1 MLKVVKINAQGF
13 VKVANRDF
21 APPYHA
27 GNFQK
32 NFKEFRR
39 GLPNFAPLSFPRFLA
54 RCAPV
59 SMAEPAVFL
68 KPNFKRSLYAAADR
82 VLASRSLRS
91 SRAATW
97 FAACRNPI
105 KILLLE
111 RTVLSG
117 EPFFAVLNEGLYIF
131 RRKRYGNPAPRRGHR
146 TDQRNARSF
155 HRVNSLPVYRHA
167 SPRVLRRNMQP
178 C

>member
-1 MLKVVKINAQGF
+1 
-13 VKVANRDF
+13 
-21 APPYHA
+21 
-27 GNFQK
+27 
-32 NFKEFRR
+32 
-39 GLPNFAPLSFPRFLA
+39 
-54 RCAPV
+54 
-59 SMAEPAVFL
+59 MAEPAVFL

-111 RTVLSG
+111 GTVLSG
-117 EPFFAVLNEGLYIF
+117 KPFFAVLNEGLHIF
-131 RRKRYGNPAPRRGHR
+131 GRKRYRYPAPRRGHR

-155 HRVNSLPVYRHA
+155 HRVNSLAVYRHA
-167 SPRVLRRNMQP
+167 FPLFFAALCSLADD
-178 C
+178 

>member
-1 MLKVVKINAQGF
+1 M
-13 VKVANRDF
+13 R
-21 APPYHA
+21 
-27 GNFQK
+27 
-32 NFKEFRR
+32 
-39 GLPNFAPLSFPRFLA
+39 
-54 RCAPV
+54 PV

-111 RTVLSG
+111 GTVLSG
-117 EPFFAVLNEGLYIF
+117 EPFFAVFNEGLHIF
-131 RRKRYGNPAPRRGHR
+131 RSKRYRYPAPRRGHR

-155 HRVNSLPVYRHA
+155 HRVNSLAVYRHA
-167 SPRVLRRNMQP
+167 LPRLLRRSMPRNRNARLASRSRSRDRLQHVAP
-178 C
+178 PEGPLSGVKLSWVDCG